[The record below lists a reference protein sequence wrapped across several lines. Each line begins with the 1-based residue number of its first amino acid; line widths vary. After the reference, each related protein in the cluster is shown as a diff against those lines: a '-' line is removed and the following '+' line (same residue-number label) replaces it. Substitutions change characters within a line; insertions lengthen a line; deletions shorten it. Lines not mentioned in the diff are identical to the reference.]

1 MFESGIA
8 ATLRAFGGRVPGVGL
23 LKSRRRVADA
33 LAEQDAA
40 LAALFET
47 GTAGICEVD
56 MRSQRFVRVNR
67 RFCEILKR
75 DAALLLTMTPR
86 DIVHPDDRV
95 AIEVEVAKAMEVS
108 GKWEAEVR
116 YILPD
121 GDIVWARVG
130 ASIWRR
136 DENGAPLRRISVVQ
150 DITESVKVKERLIQ
164 SEELLRLGHRVGRIG
179 SFVRDLRTG
188 ELECSPECR
197 HIFGLAPVEGK
208 ISRAAWMAGF
218 LPEDQAGLVEAI
230 EAALKRRDPEIACEC
245 RIRRRS
251 DGSFRHL
258 EMRARY
264 FYDEAGRATRSVG
277 VVIDITERK
286 EAEERFAYAARHD
299 ALTGLPNRTLF
310 HERLNEATERAQ
322 QGEAFAILC
331 LDLDRFKD
339 VNDTFGHPE
348 GDRLLIE
355 AAARLRSELRAQ
367 DTLAR
372 LGGDEF
378 AIIQTGVI
386 DPEDAARLA
395 RRLVERFAEPFAIK
409 GQSVLVGAS
418 VGVAMAPRDGARAE
432 DLLIAADLALYRAKA
447 QATRGWRFFDP
458 QMNEEA
464 RERRELEQD
473 LRRALEN
480 DEIEVFYQP
489 VLDVATLRVSRFEA
503 LARWRHPQRGFV
515 PPDQFIPLCEEIGLI
530 FPLGER
536 VLSRA
541 CADAMTWPAPI
552 GVCVNISAVQVS
564 AGNLDQIVAAALAA
578 SGLAAER
585 LELEITET
593 ALLRDSEATLS
604 VLHKLKALGVR
615 LAMDDFGAGHS
626 SLGYLQKFP
635 FDKVKIDRAFTQTVD
650 QSPKSAAIVRAIVNL
665 CAALGMTTTI
675 EGVETEAQFQAV
687 AKMGGQNVQGYLFS
701 RPQPA
706 ERAPALIAQFGGSP
720 EEQRAA
726 E

>member
-1 MFESGIA
+1 MLKSGMA
-8 ATLRAFGGRVPGVGL
+8 AIFGDFFGRLRDGTS
-23 LKSRRRVADA
+23 LKSRNRVAAA
-33 LAEQDAA
+33 LAEKDAA

-56 MRSQRFVRVNR
+56 MRSGRFVRVNR
-67 RFCEILKR
+67 RFCEIVKR
-75 DAALLLTMTPR
+75 DAATLLTLTPGE
-86 DIVHPDDRV
+86 IVHPEDREMV
-95 AIEVEVAKAMEVS
+95 EAEVAKAMATS
-108 GKWEAEVR
+108 SLWDAEVR
-116 YILPD
+116 YLLPD

-130 ASIWRR
+130 ASLWRR
-136 DENGAPLRRISVVQ
+136 DENGAPLRRIAVVQ
-150 DITESVKVKERLIQ
+150 DITESVKVKERLKH
-164 SEELLRLGHRVGRIG
+164 SEELLRLGHRVGRVG

-188 ELECSPECR
+188 ELECSPEAR
-197 HIFGLAPVEGK
+197 HIFGLAPVEGTIPK
-208 ISRAAWMAGF
+208 TAWMAGF
-218 LPEDQAGLVEAI
+218 LPEDQPGLAGAI

-264 FYDEAGRATRSVG
+264 FYDEAGQAIRSVG

-286 EAEERFAYAARHD
+286 EAEERFAHDARHD
-299 ALTGLPNRTLF
+299 ALTGLPNRALF
-310 HERLNEATERAQ
+310 HERLNEATARARH
-322 QGEAFAILC
+322 GEAFAVLC

-348 GDRLLIE
+348 GDRLLVE
-355 AAARLRSELRAQ
+355 AAARLRSHLRAQ

-386 DPEDAARLA
+386 DPADAARLA
-395 RRLVERFAEPFAIK
+395 ARLVECLAEPFLLK
-409 GQSVLVGAS
+409 SQGVLVGAS
-418 VGVAMAPRDGARAE
+418 IGVAMAPRDGERAE

-447 QATRGWRFFDP
+447 QSARGWRFFEP

-464 RERRELEQD
+464 RVRRELEQD
-473 LRRALEN
+473 LRKALEIG
-480 DEIEVFYQP
+480 EFEVFYQP
-489 VLDVATLRVSRFEA
+489 VLDVATLKVSRFEA
-503 LARWRHPQRGFV
+503 LARWRHPQRGLV
-515 PPDQFIPLCEEIGLI
+515 TPDRFIPLCEEIGLI
-530 FPLGER
+530 FPLGEW
-536 VLSRA
+536 VLRRA
-541 CADAMTWPAPI
+541 CADAMTWPASI
-552 GVCVNISAVQVS
+552 GVSVNISAVQVGT
-564 AGNLDQIVAAALAA
+564 GNLDQIVAAALAA
-578 SGLAAER
+578 SGLAADR

-604 VLHKLKALGVR
+604 ILHKLKALGVR
-615 LAMDDFGAGHS
+615 VAMDDFGAGHS
-626 SLGYLQKFP
+626 SLGYLQIFP

-650 QSPKSAAIVRAIVNL
+650 QSPKSAAIVRAIINL

-687 AKMGGQNVQGYLFS
+687 AKMGGERVQGYLFS
-701 RPQPA
+701 RPQPVD
-706 ERAPALIAQFGGSP
+706 RVPGLIAQFGGSP